1 MVDLGAKFG
10 INVGSDSDSS
20 DAEFAPETAERDSA
34 DSGGGSSSGEE
45 GGDEGEEG
53 EGEEGEGEEGE
64 GEEGE
69 GEEGEGEEGEGER
82 EKEEEEGVGEE
93 GEECVSEAVCK
104 VEDSGDNDSKEKV
117 GKETNIAEK
126 SEETS
131 KDSEMASQ
139 CEEECRDED
148 RMGENGEEGVGD
160 GSVKDDE
167 YNPLI
172 VRRSNRAIKP
182 TKDVDLYL
190 LGAKFGIDVDG
201 LSGPESS
208 DIEFSPAEDP
218 PGN

>member
-1 MVDLGAKFG
+1 M
-10 INVGSDSDSS
+10 
-20 DAEFAPETAERDSA
+20 
-34 DSGGGSSSGEE
+34 
-45 GGDEGEEG
+45 
-53 EGEEGEGEEGE
+53 
-64 GEEGE
+64 
-69 GEEGEGEEGEGER
+69 
-82 EKEEEEGVGEE
+82 
-93 GEECVSEAVCK
+93 SEAVCE
-104 VEDSGDNDSKEKV
+104 VEDSGDNHSKEKV
-117 GKETNIAEK
+117 GKETNIAET

-139 CEEECRDED
+139 CEEECKDKD
-148 RMGENGEEGVGD
+148 RMGENGEENVGD
-160 GSVKDDE
+160 CSVKDEE

-208 DIEFSPAEDP
+208 DIEFAPADDS